1 MKNKEEYTH
10 SLKELDNK
18 LENDNKHQYNSWDY
32 NHSHIFNESYD
43 WKENKNER

>member
-18 LENDNKHQYNSWDY
+18 LEKDDKHQDNSWSY
-32 NHSHIFNESYD
+32 NYNHIFNESYD
-43 WKENKNER
+43 WKDKQK